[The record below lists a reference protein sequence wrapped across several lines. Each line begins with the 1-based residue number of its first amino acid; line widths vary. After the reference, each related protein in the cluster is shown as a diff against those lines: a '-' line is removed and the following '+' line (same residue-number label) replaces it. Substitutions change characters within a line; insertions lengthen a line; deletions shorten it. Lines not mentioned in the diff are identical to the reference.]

1 MLKNYLTIALRS
13 ALRHKSYT
21 LINTVGLGAGTGVS
35 ILMLLF
41 AYNIL
46 TFDAFH
52 SRSDDLYFLYRT
64 RATPEGPVPVDD
76 TWYPLLD
83 EARRMYP
90 AIEDGV
96 RFLDFGRSVEY
107 EGRRTLETVFFTDP
121 SLFTVFDGF
130 KLLRG
135 DEKTVLAQPNSI
147 VMTPAKA
154 RALVGNVDPIG
165 QTLTLNNAESFTI
178 TGIMEEVPANSS
190 MDIDIVA
197 PLQSL
202 PFVHETGWD
211 QSYLTTFVQLKPGAD
226 PARLEAQFPAFVE
239 QFFAESERGDVKLMP
254 LRDFNDYQTGRR
266 SYAVV
271 LLLIG
276 FGILLIACINFTNL
290 STARSMLRAREIGM
304 RKVLGATRPRL
315 IAQFLSDAM
324 LMSLAGLAAGC
335 ILAQLLLPAFN
346 EFVEMELSLGLLQN
360 PERLFALLGIG
371 LVTGLL
377 AGCYPALYLSRLAPL
392 RTIKHQKTAGGGA
405 FGMRNVLV
413 AVQFSL
419 AILLLAG
426 VAVMVLQ
433 ISYLKDRD
441 LQFAQE
447 DVLVI
452 PFSSGDFADA
462 ESAAARI
469 ESFKEEIA
477 SLASVQSVAASSSV
491 PSRYGGN
498 FTLLK
503 PEDQLDRDPLD
514 WRFAEVDADYFGTYG
529 IEFLEGRNFSK
540 DLGEDVDRGIIINE
554 SALRA
559 IGWTTGVGRQLIFP
573 SSGNGWTI
581 VGVVRDFHYQAV
593 STPIEPVVHV
603 YRGSQ
608 HPAYRFVTARLQP
621 GSSAAVLASI
631 ESLWQRLDAA
641 GELSY
646 FFVDDVFDEL
656 YQSQEN
662 TATIVSYAA
671 LIALL
676 IACMGL
682 LGLAAFTVVQ
692 RMREIAVR
700 KVLGA
705 RESSVV
711 ALFARQFAAPVVLA
725 AVAALP
731 LAYYLMTL
739 WLADFPYRIDLARH
753 IPLFVAAG
761 ILVVAA
767 AILTVGVQTWR
778 FARMDPA
785 VVLRTE

>member
-1 MLKNYLTIALRS
+1 MLKNYLTVALRS

-21 LINTVGLGAGTGVS
+21 LINTVGLAAGTGVS

-52 SRSDDLYFLYRT
+52 SRSDDIYFLYRT
-64 RATPEGPVPVDD
+64 RPTPEGPLSVDD

-83 EARRMYP
+83 EARQMYP

-96 RFLDFGRSVEY
+96 RFLDFARPIEFA
-107 EGRRTLETVFFTDP
+107 GRRTIENVYFTDA

-130 KLLRG
+130 RLLRG
-135 DEKTVLAQPNSI
+135 DERTVLAQPNSI
-147 VMTPAKA
+147 VMTPAMA
-154 RALVGNVDPIG
+154 RSLVGDVDPIG
-165 QTLTLNNAESFTI
+165 QTLTINNTETFTI
-178 TGIMEEVPANSS
+178 TGIMEEVPANST
-190 MDIDIVA
+190 MDIQIVA

-211 QSYLTTFVQLKPGAD
+211 QSYLYTFVQLRDGAD
-226 PARLEAQFPAFVE
+226 PAELEAQFPVFVDR
-239 QFFAESERGDVKLMP
+239 FFAEAERGDVKLMP
-254 LRDFNDYQTGRR
+254 LADFNDYLSGRR

-346 EFVEMELSLGLLQN
+346 DFVEMELSLDLLRH
-360 PERLFALLGIG
+360 PERLLALTAIG
-371 LVTGLL
+371 LLTGLL
-377 AGCYPALYLSRLAPL
+377 AGSYPALYLSRLAPL
-392 RTIKHQKTAGGGA
+392 RTITNQAAGGGRL
-405 FGMRNVLV
+405 GLRNALV
-413 AVQFSL
+413 ALQFSL
-419 AILLLAG
+419 AIILVAG

-452 PFSSGDFADA
+452 PVPPSSFADA
-462 ESAAARI
+462 ETAAARV
-469 ESFKEEIA
+469 ESFKAEIA
-477 SLASVQSVAASSSV
+477 ALASVQSVSASGSV
-491 PSRYGGN
+491 PSRYGGQ

-514 WRFAEVDADYFGTYG
+514 WRIAEVDAGYFGTYD
-529 IEFLEGRNFSK
+529 IEFLEGRDFSE
-540 DLGEDVDRGIIINE
+540 DFGEDVDQGVIINE
-554 SALRA
+554 SALRT
-559 IGWTTGVGRQLIFP
+559 IGWAGGVGRKLVFP
-573 SSGNGWTI
+573 RSGNSWTI
-581 VGVVRDFHYQAV
+581 VGVVKDFHYQAA
-593 STPIEPVVHV
+593 SMPIQPVVHV
-603 YRGSQ
+603 YRGAQ
-608 HPAYRFVTARLQP
+608 HTAYRFVTARLQP
-621 GSSAAVLASI
+621 GSSADVVASI
-631 ESLWQRLDAA
+631 ESLWKQLDAV

-682 LGLAAFTVVQ
+682 LGLAAFSVVQ

-705 RESSVV
+705 GESSVI
-711 ALFARQFAAPVVLA
+711 ALFARQFAVPVVLA
-725 AVAALP
+725 AAVALP
-731 LAYYLMTL
+731 LAYYLMTR
-739 WLADFPYRIDLARH
+739 WLADFPYRIDLLQYLPVFA
-753 IPLFVAAG
+753 AAG
-761 ILVVAA
+761 VLVIAVA
-767 AILTVGVQTWR
+767 IITVGLQTWR